1 MTPGFE
7 RILSRAADAIHDE
20 LLPFFQTNAAAV
32 SHASMIR
39 QLMVAAAQATDC
51 EPDTL
56 VSEIAAMRRLFEA
69 AADTLLPGDLCD
81 RLREAAD
88 KAQPAS
94 YSISALT
101 GLRNA
106 LTPALIELHV
116 EVEEIS
122 APWARALEGQVWDIL
137 RMGADRRVLDNLP
150 GM

>member
-1 MTPGFE
+1 MKPGFE
-7 RILSRAADAIHDE
+7 RILEGAADAIKGE
-20 LLPFFQTNAAAV
+20 LAPFFETNAAAAG
-32 SHASMIR
+32 HASMIR
-39 QLMVAAAQATDC
+39 LLMTAAAQATDR

-56 VSEIAAMRRLFEA
+56 VSEIAAMRRLFET

-88 KAQPAS
+88 NAQPAS

-101 GLRNA
+101 GLRNG
-106 LTPALIELHV
+106 LTHTLVELHA

-122 APWARALEGQVWDIL
+122 APWARAIEAQVWDIL

-150 GM
+150 GV